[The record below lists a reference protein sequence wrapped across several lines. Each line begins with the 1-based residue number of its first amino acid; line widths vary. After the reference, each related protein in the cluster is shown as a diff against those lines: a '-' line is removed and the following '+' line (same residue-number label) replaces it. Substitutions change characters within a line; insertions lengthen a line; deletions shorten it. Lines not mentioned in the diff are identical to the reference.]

1 MKKKDKK
8 FIIDDFN
15 NTYNFKVNKEEVY
28 NQLGIERNINNDTC
42 PRIWM
47 KLGKTFMA
55 LSIVLSCILIVIV
68 SGVIVRDKGYEKKY
82 ELPNEVRDYFEEYTG
97 KRVAKEYGKYKIN
110 ETLLIYIYRI
120 NSEKDNSYYYF
131 YVIYSEEELDNVY
144 LITDTKIQIYDYA
157 YGILSIKTEKE
168 LNEDIIF
175 SIETNQKITE
185 IKIK

>member
-68 SGVIVRDKGYEKKY
+68 SGVIVRDKDINRLE
-82 ELPNEVRDYFEEYTG
+82 EFPDEVMDYFEEYTG
-97 KRVAKEYGKYKIN
+97 KRYAEIYHSFEIDNKIK
-110 ETLLIYIYRI
+110 IDIFRI
-120 NSEKDNSYYYF
+120 QSDIDTNYYYF
-131 YVIYSEEELDNVY
+131 YIINTENKISDVY
-144 LITDTKIQIYDYA
+144 LYLDEKISINDNS

>member
-47 KLGKTFMA
+47 RLGKTFMA

-68 SGVIVRDKGYEKKY
+68 SGVIVRDKDINRLE
-82 ELPNEVRDYFEEYTG
+82 EFPDEVMDYFEEYTG
-97 KRVAKEYGKYKIN
+97 KRYSEKILDVTIKEKFD
-110 ETLLIYIYRI
+110 IYIYRI
-120 NSEKDNSYYYF
+120 FSLKDSQYYYF
-131 YVIYSEEELDNVY
+131 YVVDTSVENNKAF
-144 LITDTKIQIYDYA
+144 LIIDTKIEIFDNS
-157 YGILSIKTEKE
+157 YGILSKRSREE
-168 LNEDIIF
+168 DNEPLEF
-175 SIETNQKITE
+175 SIEINQKITE

>member
-68 SGVIVRDKGYEKKY
+68 SGVIIRDEGYSKKY
-82 ELPNEVRDYFEEYTG
+82 ELPNEVTDYFEEYTG

-131 YVIYSEEELDNVY
+131 YVINLEERANNVY
-144 LITDTKIQIYDYA
+144 LTTDIKTQIYDDS
-157 YGILSIKTEKE
+157 YGILSKRTKE
-168 LNEDIIF
+168 EDNEPLEF
-175 SIETNQKITE
+175 SIEINQKITE

>member
-15 NTYNFKVNKEEVY
+15 NTYNFKVTKEEVY

-68 SGVIVRDKGYEKKY
+68 SGVIVKNNDLNRLE
-82 ELPNEVRDYFEEYTG
+82 ELPDEVRDYFEEYTG

-120 NSEKDNSYYYF
+120 NSEKDNCYYYF
-131 YVIYSEEELDNVY
+131 YVINLEEELDNVF
-144 LITDTKIQIYDYA
+144 LMTDTKIQIYDDA
-157 YGILSIKTEKE
+157 YGILSKRTKE
-168 LNEDIIF
+168 EDEQPLEF
-175 SIETNQKITE
+175 SIEINQKITE